1 MLSSSTAGL
10 DVVFLGA
17 QSRLPDKVPSEG
29 VDVDIEA
36 GSEWSELNEAGSQS
50 FRMPQQKP
58 PPLYPFRAKRG
69 WTGVHDPGA
78 IVLPEDKLV
87 SFPLTSV
94 MGTVLPGRSSLP
106 FLKLSYNI
114 AKKRTD
120 DQCLSVYPLW
130 NDMNDESWQCS
141 HQPLGAGLSNGAS
154 LAPDFHVILHSVDHM
169 IRAMLNFCNCIW
181 FSWSLLS

>member
-120 DQCLSVYPLW
+120 DQCLSVYPL
-130 NDMNDESWQCS
+130 
-141 HQPLGAGLSNGAS
+141 
-154 LAPDFHVILHSVDHM
+154 
-169 IRAMLNFCNCIW
+169 
-181 FSWSLLS
+181 